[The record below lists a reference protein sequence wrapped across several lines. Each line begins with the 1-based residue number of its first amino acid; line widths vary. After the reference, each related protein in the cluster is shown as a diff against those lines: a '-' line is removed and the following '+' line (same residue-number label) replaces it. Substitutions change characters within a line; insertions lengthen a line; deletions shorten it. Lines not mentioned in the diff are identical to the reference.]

1 MPLVASLTGHRD
13 ANAKPLVW
21 IGSGNK
27 KGPYLAIR
35 AFFTRRKNQ
44 LLDFAFF
51 VDHVLANNRIEF
63 FDFDFIRSGALVL
76 VGSVEMTSTGTRNQ
90 SDQFTHDLLP

>member
-1 MPLVASLTGHRD
+1 LAEQDPATNVGASVLQ
-13 ANAKPLVW
+13 N
-21 IGSGNK
+21 NK

-35 AFFTRRKNQ
+35 AFFTEQNQ

-63 FDFDFIRSGALVL
+63 FDFDFVRSGALVL
-76 VGSVEMTSTGTRNQ
+76 VGRVEVTGTSTRNQ